1 MTRLLVERGA
11 DLDAKTA
18 TDLMT
23 PLVSAEPRAQPR
35 SPGGMTALMFASR
48 EGCLDCVAAMVEKG
62 ASIDLPDPEGVTP
75 LLWAIWNT
83 RFDVA
88 KYLIEHGANVNRWD
102 WWGRTPLYLAVDYV
116 TLPHGGRPDQPS
128 LDQTLPIDIVRL
140 LLEKGADPN
149 PQLKMTAPLR
159 ATGNDRGLDPM
170 LSPGTTPLVRA
181 AKAMD
186 VESMKALLDR
196 GADITLTNSR
206 GMTATLAA
214 SGMGSTDADTR
225 GYFTTSDVQDRAI
238 AALDL
243 MFHSRRSDQRQGRPV
258 RAGPAAR
265 RRLLG
270 LEPRRRIPVAEGRG
284 DQPCRQPRLH
294 GGRLRHGPRGRQQP
308 WRPAHRRP
316 QGHGG
321 PADVEGRHRRNARTS
336 VTRRSRKPVAVGIY
350 LVKPWELLG
359 QTRTPEGE
367 EMTLTRHGSEY
378 VILAGGQALM
388 SSRMHGS
395 EESLAMFACARA
407 RTLETPCCLVGG
419 LGMGFTLRAALD
431 LLPPDATVVV
441 SELVPALVDW
451 NRGPLGAL
459 ARHPLRDKRVV
470 LEVGDVGAMLWER
483 PGRFD
488 AILLDVDNG
497 PSAFTASSNAE
508 LYGDRGLAVARAALK
523 PDGVLGVWSSR
534 ED

>member
-1 MTRLLVERGA
+1 MLKLLLALALAADVVNPSDGSGSTPLLLAASHDDAAQVRQLLKTGANPNVRNKLETTPLIEAAYHSNAEIIKALLDAGADPNAAGADGQTPLMLVARGTNVDAARMLLDKGANPNAKESQRGQTALMWAAANSQGPRAAMLRLLVERGA

-35 SPGGMTALMFASR
+35 SPGGMTALMFAAR

-128 LDQTLPIDIVRL
+128 LDKTLPIDVVKL
-140 LLEKGADPN
+140 LLDKGADPN

-170 LSPGTTPLVRA
+170 LSPGTTPLIRA

-186 VESMKALLDR
+186 VDSMQALLEH
-196 GADITLTNSR
+196 GADLALPNSR

-225 GYFTTSDVQDRAI
+225 GYFATSDVQDRAI

-243 MFHSRRSDQRQGRPV
+243 MFR
-258 RAGPAAR
+258 
-265 RRLLG
+265 
-270 LEPRRRIPVAEGRG
+270 
-284 DQPCRQPRLH
+284 
-294 GGRLRHGPRGRQQP
+294 
-308 WRPAHRRP
+308 
-316 QGHGG
+316 HGG
-321 PADVEGRHRRNARTS
+321 PVNGAAGQFAQVPLHGAAFWGWNRVVEYLLQKGAEINLADSRGYTAVDYAMGR
-336 VTRRSRKPVAVGIY
+336 
-350 LVKPWELLG
+350 
-359 QTRTPEGE
+359 
-367 EMTLTRHGSEY
+367 
-378 VILAGGQALM
+378 AGGN
-388 SSRMHGS
+388 SR
-395 EESLAMFACARA
+395 
-407 RTLETPCCLVGG
+407 GG
-419 LGMGFTLRAALD
+419 QRIDVHKDTAD
-431 LLPPDATVVV
+431 LLISKGGIAGTPVRQSPRA
-441 SELVPALVDW
+441 PA
-451 NRGPLGAL
+451 
-459 ARHPLRDKRVV
+459 
-470 LEVGDVGAMLWER
+470 
-483 PGRFD
+483 
-488 AILLDVDNG
+488 
-497 PSAFTASSNAE
+497 
-508 LYGDRGLAVARAALK
+508 
-523 PDGVLGVWSSR
+523 SR
-534 ED
+534 

>member
-1 MTRLLVERGA
+1 VFKLLLALALAADVINPSDGSGSTPLLVAASHDDVAQVRQLLKTGANPNVRNKLDTTPLLEAAFHSNPEIIKALLDAGADPNAAGGDGQTPLMLVARGTNVAVAKMLLDKGADPKARESQRQQTALMWAAANSQGPQGAMVRLLVERGA

-88 KYLIEHGANVNRWD
+88 KYLIEHGANINRWD

-140 LLEKGADPN
+140 LLEQGADPN

-186 VESMKALLDR
+186 VESMKALLDH

-243 MFHSRRSDQRQGRPV
+243 MFQ
-258 RAGPAAR
+258 
-265 RRLLG
+265 
-270 LEPRRRIPVAEGRG
+270 
-284 DQPCRQPRLH
+284 
-294 GGRLRHGPRGRQQP
+294 
-308 WRPAHRRP
+308 
-316 QGHGG
+316 HGG
-321 PADVEGRHRRNARTS
+321 PGLVNGKAGQFAQVPLHGAAFWGWNRVAEYLLQKGAEINLADSRGYTAVDYAMGR
-336 VTRRSRKPVAVGIY
+336 
-350 LVKPWELLG
+350 
-359 QTRTPEGE
+359 
-367 EMTLTRHGSEY
+367 
-378 VILAGGQALM
+378 AGGNSRGGQRIDVHKDTADLLM
-388 SSRMHGS
+388 SKGGI
-395 EESLAMFACARA
+395 AG
-407 RTLETPCCLVGG
+407 TPV
-419 LGMGFTLRAALD
+419 RPSPA
-431 LLPPDATVVV
+431 
-441 SELVPALVDW
+441 VPG
-451 NRGPLGAL
+451 NR
-459 ARHPLRDKRVV
+459 
-470 LEVGDVGAMLWER
+470 
-483 PGRFD
+483 
-488 AILLDVDNG
+488 
-497 PSAFTASSNAE
+497 
-508 LYGDRGLAVARAALK
+508 
-523 PDGVLGVWSSR
+523 
-534 ED
+534 

>member
-1 MTRLLVERGA
+1 VFKLLLALALAADVINPSDGSGSTPLLVAASHDDVAQVRQLLKTGADPNVRNKLDTTPLLEAALHSNPEIMKALLDAGADPNAAGADGQTPLMLVARGTSVAAAKMLLDKGASAKAAESQRQQTALMWAAANSQGPMARLLVERGA

-128 LDQTLPIDIVRL
+128 LDQTLPIDIVKL

-214 SGMGSTDADTR
+214 SAMGSTDADTR

-243 MFHSRRSDQRQGRPV
+243 MFGYGGPGLGLVNGKAGQFAQVPLHGAAFWGWNRVVEYLLQKGAEINLADSRGYTAVDYAMGRAGGNSRGGQRIDVHKDTADLLMSKGGIAGTPV
-258 RAGPAAR
+258 RPSPAV
-265 RRLLG
+265 
-270 LEPRRRIPVAEGRG
+270 PV
-284 DQPCRQPRLH
+284 
-294 GGRLRHGPRGRQQP
+294 
-308 WRPAHRRP
+308 
-316 QGHGG
+316 
-321 PADVEGRHRRNARTS
+321 
-336 VTRRSRKPVAVGIY
+336 
-350 LVKPWELLG
+350 
-359 QTRTPEGE
+359 
-367 EMTLTRHGSEY
+367 
-378 VILAGGQALM
+378 
-388 SSRMHGS
+388 
-395 EESLAMFACARA
+395 
-407 RTLETPCCLVGG
+407 
-419 LGMGFTLRAALD
+419 
-431 LLPPDATVVV
+431 
-441 SELVPALVDW
+441 
-451 NRGPLGAL
+451 NR
-459 ARHPLRDKRVV
+459 
-470 LEVGDVGAMLWER
+470 
-483 PGRFD
+483 
-488 AILLDVDNG
+488 
-497 PSAFTASSNAE
+497 
-508 LYGDRGLAVARAALK
+508 
-523 PDGVLGVWSSR
+523 
-534 ED
+534 

>member
-1 MTRLLVERGA
+1 MKNASRVFVRVAAAGLAGLLSASTVLAADVVDSRDGSGSTPLLLASSHDDAAQVKQLLKTGANPNVRNKLDTTPLLEAAFHSNPEIIKALLDAGADPNAAGADGQTPLMLVARGTNVAAAKMLLDKGASTKAAESQRQQTALMWAAANGQGSMARLLVERGA

-128 LDQTLPIDIVRL
+128 LDQTLAIDIVKL

-149 PQLKMTAPLR
+149 SQLKMTAPLR

-170 LSPGTTPLVRA
+170 LSPGTTPLIRA

-186 VESMKALLDR
+186 AESMKALLDR
-196 GADITLTNSR
+196 GADISLTNSR

-243 MFHSRRSDQRQGRPV
+243 MFHNGGPVNGKAGQFAQVPLHGAAFWGWNRVVEYLLQKGAEINLADSRGYTAVDYAMGRAGGNSRGGQRIDVHKDTADLLISKGGIAGTPV
-258 RAGPAAR
+258 RPSPAAP
-265 RRLLG
+265 G
-270 LEPRRRIPVAEGRG
+270 
-284 DQPCRQPRLH
+284 
-294 GGRLRHGPRGRQQP
+294 
-308 WRPAHRRP
+308 
-316 QGHGG
+316 
-321 PADVEGRHRRNARTS
+321 
-336 VTRRSRKPVAVGIY
+336 
-350 LVKPWELLG
+350 
-359 QTRTPEGE
+359 
-367 EMTLTRHGSEY
+367 
-378 VILAGGQALM
+378 
-388 SSRMHGS
+388 
-395 EESLAMFACARA
+395 
-407 RTLETPCCLVGG
+407 
-419 LGMGFTLRAALD
+419 
-431 LLPPDATVVV
+431 
-441 SELVPALVDW
+441 
-451 NRGPLGAL
+451 NR
-459 ARHPLRDKRVV
+459 
-470 LEVGDVGAMLWER
+470 
-483 PGRFD
+483 
-488 AILLDVDNG
+488 
-497 PSAFTASSNAE
+497 
-508 LYGDRGLAVARAALK
+508 
-523 PDGVLGVWSSR
+523 
-534 ED
+534 

>member
-1 MTRLLVERGA
+1 VFTLLLALALALTADGIDSTDASGSTPLLVAAGHDDVAQVRQLLKTGANPNVRNKLDTTPLLEAAFHSNPEIIKALLDAGADPNAAGADGQTPLMLVARGTSVVAAKMLLDKGASAKAAESQRQQTALMWAAANSQGPMTRLLVERGA

-48 EGCLDCVAAMVEKG
+48 EGCLDCVEAMVQKG

-238 AALDL
+238 AALEL
-243 MFHSRRSDQRQGRPV
+243 MFQ
-258 RAGPAAR
+258 
-265 RRLLG
+265 
-270 LEPRRRIPVAEGRG
+270 
-284 DQPCRQPRLH
+284 
-294 GGRLRHGPRGRQQP
+294 
-308 WRPAHRRP
+308 
-316 QGHGG
+316 HGG
-321 PADVEGRHRRNARTS
+321 PGLVNGKAGQFAQVPLHGAAFWGWNRVVEYLLQKGAEINLADSRGYTAVDYAMGR
-336 VTRRSRKPVAVGIY
+336 
-350 LVKPWELLG
+350 
-359 QTRTPEGE
+359 
-367 EMTLTRHGSEY
+367 
-378 VILAGGQALM
+378 AGGNSRGGQRIDVHKDTADLLM
-388 SSRMHGS
+388 SRGGI
-395 EESLAMFACARA
+395 AG
-407 RTLETPCCLVGG
+407 TPV
-419 LGMGFTLRAALD
+419 RPSPA
-431 LLPPDATVVV
+431 
-441 SELVPALVDW
+441 VPG
-451 NRGPLGAL
+451 NR
-459 ARHPLRDKRVV
+459 
-470 LEVGDVGAMLWER
+470 
-483 PGRFD
+483 
-488 AILLDVDNG
+488 
-497 PSAFTASSNAE
+497 
-508 LYGDRGLAVARAALK
+508 
-523 PDGVLGVWSSR
+523 
-534 ED
+534 

>member
-1 MTRLLVERGA
+1 LLQAAASDDVVQVKQLLKAGANPNVRNKLDTTPLLEAAFHANSEIIKALLDAGADPNAPGADGQTPLMLVARGTNVAAAKMLLDKGASPKARESQRQQTALMWAAANSQGPQGAMVRLLVERGA

-48 EGCLDCVAAMVEKG
+48 EGCMDCVAAMIEKG

-128 LDQTLPIDIVRL
+128 LDETLPIEIVRL

-149 PQLKMTAPLR
+149 PHLKMTAPLR

-186 VESMKALLDR
+186 VETMKALLEH
-196 GADITLTNSR
+196 GADISLTNSR

-225 GYFTTSDVQDRAI
+225 GYFATPDVQERAI
-238 AALDL
+238 AALGL
-243 MFHSRRSDQRQGRPV
+243 MF
-258 RAGPAAR
+258 
-265 RRLLG
+265 
-270 LEPRRRIPVAEGRG
+270 
-284 DQPCRQPRLH
+284 
-294 GGRLRHGPRGRQQP
+294 
-308 WRPAHRRP
+308 
-316 QGHGG
+316 
-321 PADVEGRHRRNARTS
+321 
-336 VTRRSRKPVAVGIY
+336 
-350 LVKPWELLG
+350 
-359 QTRTPEGE
+359 
-367 EMTLTRHGSEY
+367 GS
-378 VILAGGQALM
+378 
-388 SSRMHGS
+388 
-395 EESLAMFACARA
+395 
-407 RTLETPCCLVGG
+407 GG
-419 LGMGFTLRAALD
+419 LGLINGKAGQFAQVPLHGAAFWGWNRVVEYLLQRGAEINLADSRGYTAVDYAMGRAGGNSRGGQRIDVHKDTAD
-431 LLPPDATVVV
+431 LLMSKGGVAGTPVRQ
-441 SELVPALVDW
+441 SPAAA
-451 NRGPLGAL
+451 G
-459 ARHPLRDKRVV
+459 
-470 LEVGDVGAMLWER
+470 
-483 PGRFD
+483 GR
-488 AILLDVDNG
+488 
-497 PSAFTASSNAE
+497 
-508 LYGDRGLAVARAALK
+508 
-523 PDGVLGVWSSR
+523 
-534 ED
+534 